1 MLVEQ
6 KIIRTAA
13 DTLYPAVFGLFGD
26 NGRTGDERMAICDRE
41 LPARITSYIGHS
53 AEQMEQINRHL
64 AAQLTKNQ
72 SVILW
77 GAGQLAMKLLALPAL
92 AHTPVRAL
100 VDNNPILRGK
110 TLAGAPIIGPRQIGP
125 REVGPQGIAGTR
137 DPIIIATLLH
147 AEEISSQIRSLGL
160 ANPILSLL
168 PHASL
173 EARR

>member
-1 MLVEQ
+1 
-6 KIIRTAA
+6 
-13 DTLYPAVFGLFGD
+13 
-26 NGRTGDERMAICDRE
+26 
-41 LPARITSYIGHS
+41 
-53 AEQMEQINRHL
+53 MEQINRHL

-110 TLAGAPIIGPRQIGP
+110 TLGAHRILVASNRSA
-125 REVGPQGIAGTR
+125 RSRTQGIAGTR

-147 AEEISSQIRSLGL
+147 AEENQFPDSKPRTRQIQFLRCFH
-160 ANPILSLL
+160 I
-168 PHASL
+168 ASWRP
-173 EARR
+173 AD

>member
-1 MLVEQ
+1 
-6 KIIRTAA
+6 
-13 DTLYPAVFGLFGD
+13 
-26 NGRTGDERMAICDRE
+26 
-41 LPARITSYIGHS
+41 
-53 AEQMEQINRHL
+53 MEQINRHL

-110 TLAGAPIIGPRQIGP
+110 TLAGARSLV
-125 REVGPQGIAGTR
+125 RVKSVRAKSDR
-137 DPIIIATLLH
+137 RHRRHARPIIIATLLH